1 MKQVY
6 NDGGRSLYFRGEA
19 NDCVVRAI
27 AIAADL
33 DYKDVY
39 DLLKKKMGKGKSP
52 RNGVPKKIYHGLIL
66 SLGFEWIPFMGI
78 GTGCNMKFDKLPAG
92 VFICR
97 LSRHLTCVKDHVI
110 YDTFHP
116 GEDRCIYGVYKKM

>member
-78 GTGCNMKFDKLPAG
+78 VPAA
-92 VFICR
+92 
-97 LSRHLTCVKDHVI
+97 T
-110 YDTFHP
+110 
-116 GEDRCIYGVYKKM
+116 